1 MILRRRGG
9 ARAGRAAPCSRAA
22 LALLCLAAGA
32 AAAQHRYV
40 FDETVWTRGGWPA
53 LKLRFPVE
61 NFVEEQAEPA
71 GYELLSSSGT
81 YSQPELQ
88 RLQEAGRARRCAHAH
103 PLCTFCVSRRPMWTA
118 YSRLHAD
125 RSSPAEWLFYRVQG
139 RGQRHRRSAG
149 RGGERG
155 AGGADAVRDV
165 PRAGGGRV
173 GRGARAGARAR
184 PAAAG
189 GRAAAPAAA
198 QLPEPGPRPQ
208 ALSAQ

>member
-22 LALLCLAAGA
+22 LALLCLASGA

-103 PLCTFCVSRRPMWTA
+103 PLCTFCVSWRPMWTA
-118 YSRLHAD
+118 CSRLHAD
-125 RSSPAEWLFYRVQG
+125 RSSPAEWLVCLC
-139 RGQRHRRSAG
+139 
-149 RGGERG
+149 
-155 AGGADAVRDV
+155 RDV
-165 PRAGGGRV
+165 DSATAAVQDEAVSAELAGLMRCETCHALAAAAWDA
-173 GRGARAGARAR
+173 ARAQVHALGRLPPEGALQRLLQHSCQSQVRAR
-184 PAAAG
+184 K
-189 GRAAAPAAA
+189 
-198 QLPEPGPRPQ
+198 L
-208 ALSAQ
+208 